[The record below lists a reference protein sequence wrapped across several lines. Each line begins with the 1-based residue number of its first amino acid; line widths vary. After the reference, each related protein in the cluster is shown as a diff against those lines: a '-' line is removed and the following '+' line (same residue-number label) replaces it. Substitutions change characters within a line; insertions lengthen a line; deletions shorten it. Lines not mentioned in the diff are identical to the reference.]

1 MSTSIT
7 TIILT
12 ATPTVQPT
20 GTSTVVKLA
29 RATSG
34 SITRNIEEM
43 RRMVIEEPRTNL
55 AVKVLAVRAELG
67 VQVAPVVRAA
77 LAELGVQVAPVVRVA
92 LAELGVPV
100 APVVRAAL
108 AELGVPVAPAA
119 LVVQVVELELS
130 QVEEELELAPVVEV
144 PGHPL
149 AQLVVLRG
157 TKSVTAAH
165 PLGLLHLAVGV
176 LEAVVVE
183 TSLAPAAAGAAAA
196 WAAAE

>member
-67 VQVAPVVRAA
+67 VQ
-77 LAELGVQVAPVVRVA
+77 
-92 LAELGVPV
+92 V